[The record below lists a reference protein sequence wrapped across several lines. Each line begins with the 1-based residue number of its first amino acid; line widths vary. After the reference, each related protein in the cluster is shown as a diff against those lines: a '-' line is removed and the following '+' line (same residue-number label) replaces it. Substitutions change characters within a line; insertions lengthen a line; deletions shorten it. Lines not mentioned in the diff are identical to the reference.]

1 MQAQYCLRPRVFSEF
16 CLVIF
21 EDGGTQVE
29 ADIWLL
35 EAEPNKHTVVV
46 VSRIRVSWYLKV
58 TYRWNRSVRYC
69 FDRTP
74 ALPQFHLHLDGVLGD
89 ILIDTTGD
97 DDFIFRHADMA
108 AAALQEWGSPDVNIQ
123 ERAGC
128 TAFV

>member
-1 MQAQYCLRPRVFSEF
+1 MVLIR
-16 CLVIF
+16 LVLSRIYLDEGHVTYDYSKTF
-21 EDGGTQVE
+21 KILAEAIVE
-29 ADIWLL
+29 HA
-35 EAEPNKHTVVV
+35 VVV

-58 TYRWNRSVRYC
+58 TYRWDRSVRYC
-69 FDRTP
+69 FDHTP

-123 ERAGC
+123 ESAGC